1 MRILHSIKYDIM
13 SQYKNGIYFIYG
25 FISIIYILALQLIP
39 SNFTNTALI
48 FLIFSDPTFLG
59 FFFVGAMVLLE
70 RNQGIPLAL
79 SITPLTLQEYIISKC
94 ISLSLISVIVSLI
107 ITFTVKGLEFN
118 IILLIS
124 VIAVNSMIF
133 TLIGLITGMYS
144 KTLNHYF
151 LIATLVGI
159 VIAIPILNYFKIT
172 SFELFN
178 IFPTYVAIS
187 LIEKVIYRSE
197 INIIYF
203 LISIIWMI
211 VLYDLTKV
219 VLRNKF
225 I

>member
-13 SQYKNGIYFIYG
+13 SQYKNGIYFVYG

-39 SNFTNTALI
+39 NNFTSRALI

-107 ITFTVKGLEFN
+107 ITFTVKGIEFN

-124 VIAVNSMIF
+124 VVAVSSIIF

-159 VIAIPILNYFKIT
+159 VLAIPLLNYFKVT
-172 SFELFN
+172 SFRLFN
-178 IFPTYVAIS
+178 LFPTYGTIT
-187 LIEKVIYRSE
+187 LIEEAIYRSE
-197 INIIYF
+197 VNIIYL
-203 LISIIWMI
+203 LISIIWMM
-211 VLYDLTKV
+211 VLYYLAEIALKD
-219 VLRNKF
+219 KF
-225 I
+225 V

>member
-13 SQYKNGIYFIYG
+13 SQYKNGIYFVYG

-39 SNFTNTALI
+39 NNFTNRALI

-79 SITPLTLQEYIISKC
+79 SITPLTLKEYIISKC

-124 VIAVNSMIF
+124 VVAVNSIIF

-187 LIEKVIYRSE
+187 LIEKAIYRSE

-211 VLYDLTKV
+211 ILYNLTKV

>member
-13 SQYKNGIYFIYG
+13 SQYKNGIYFVYS
-25 FISIIYILALQLIP
+25 FISIIYILVLQLIP
-39 SNFTNTALI
+39 NNFTNSALV

-79 SITPLTLQEYIISKC
+79 FITPLTLEEYIISKC

-107 ITFTVKGLEFN
+107 ITFTVKGAEFN
-118 IILLIS
+118 IILLTS
-124 VIAVNSMIF
+124 VVLVNSIIF

-151 LIATLVGI
+151 LIATLVGV
-159 VIAIPILNYFKIT
+159 VIAIPLLNYFKVT
-172 SFELFN
+172 SFRPFN
-178 IFPTYVAIS
+178 LFPTYIAIA
-187 LIEKVIYRSE
+187 LIEGAIYKSE

-203 LISIIWMI
+203 LISIIWAI
-211 VLYDLTKV
+211 VLYDLAKV
-219 VLRNKF
+219 ILRNKF
-225 I
+225 V

>member
-1 MRILHSIKYDIM
+1 MRILHSIKYDII
-13 SQYKNGIYFIYG
+13 SQYKNGIYFVYG

-39 SNFTNTALI
+39 NNFTNRTLV

-70 RNQGIPLAL
+70 KNQGIPLAL
-79 SITPLTLQEYIISKC
+79 SITPLTLEEYIISKC

-107 ITFTVKGLEFN
+107 ITFTVKGAEFN
-118 IILLIS
+118 IILLTS
-124 VIAVNSMIF
+124 VVLVNSIIF

-159 VIAIPILNYFKIT
+159 VITIPLLNYFKVT
-172 SFELFN
+172 SFRPFN
-178 IFPTYVAIS
+178 LFPTYIAIT
-187 LIEKVIYRSE
+187 LIEGAIYRSE

-203 LISIIWMI
+203 LISIIWAI
-211 VLYDLTKV
+211 VLYDLAKV
-219 VLRNKF
+219 ILRNKF
-225 I
+225 V

>member
-13 SQYKNGIYFIYG
+13 SQYKNGIYFVYG
-25 FISIIYILALQLIP
+25 FISIIYILVLQLIP
-39 SNFTNTALI
+39 NNFTSRALI

-79 SITPLTLQEYIISKC
+79 SITPLTLKEYIISKC
-94 ISLSLISVIVSLI
+94 ISLSLVSVIVSLI
-107 ITFTVKGLEFN
+107 ITFTVKRIEFN

-124 VIAVNSMIF
+124 VVAVSSIIF

-159 VIAIPILNYFKIT
+159 VLAIPLLNYFKVT
-172 SFELFN
+172 SFRLFN
-178 IFPTYVAIS
+178 LFPTYGTIT
-187 LIEKVIYRSE
+187 LIEEAIYRSE
-197 INIIYF
+197 VNIIYL
-203 LISIIWMI
+203 LISIIWMM
-211 VLYDLTKV
+211 VLYYLAEIALKD
-219 VLRNKF
+219 KF
-225 I
+225 V